1 MRLKVTVTIDGVTQ
15 PVPAAKVRIGNRVA
29 LTDSLGRATLRV
41 RFAHAGR
48 RSVVATATEFLP
60 ASPTI
65 TVR

>member
-1 MRLKVTVTIDGVTQ
+1 VTVDGITQ
-15 PVPAAKVRIGNRVA
+15 PVPVATVRIGSRVTR
-29 LTDSLGRATLRV
+29 TDSLGRATLRV

-48 RSVVATATEFLP
+48 RPVVATATEFLP